1 MRPAADLQSDD
12 ESSIASE
19 TVEMILE
26 AHFEMFTK
34 PNVEALISAW
44 SKNEG
49 GLKKAILFFYRVA
62 NDQKEKFLTFLISEF
77 QGCYED
83 LQDEGL
89 RESYEVLNI
98 ISNQCNGNL
107 KEHSEPIL
115 GQCRVV
121 SSLPETKLEPQI
133 GGYFK
138 DALNVYLIEN
148 FPSLYEEARNELS
161 CASEGMAANDLMPSS
176 SPSLL
181 GASKLQGAAA
191 KEVAKEDA
199 KEDGTAFGTEQKK
212 GGGGRS

>member
-1 MRPAADLQSDD
+1 MRPAVNLQPED
-12 ESSIASE
+12 ESIRVSE
-19 TVEMILE
+19 TVKMILE
-26 AHFEMFTK
+26 AHFEQFTI
-34 PNVEALISAW
+34 PNVDALISAW
-44 SKNEG
+44 SKSEG

-62 NDQKEKFLTFLISEF
+62 NDPKEKFYTFLTSEF

-89 RESYEVLNI
+89 RASYKILNV

-107 KEHSEPIL
+107 KEHSDPIL

-133 GGYFK
+133 GRYFK
-138 DALNVYLIEN
+138 DVLNAYLREN
-148 FPSLYEEARNELS
+148 YSSLYEEVRNELS
-161 CASEGMAANDLMPSS
+161 CASEVMAANEPMPSS

-181 GASKLQGAAA
+181 GASKLQDAA
-191 KEVAKEDA
+191 A

-212 GGGGRS
+212 GGGRS

>member
-34 PNVEALISAW
+34 PNAEALISAW

-62 NDQKEKFLTFLISEF
+62 NDQKEKFRTFLMSEF

-107 KEHSEPIL
+107 KEPSDPIL

-133 GGYFK
+133 GRYFK
-138 DALNVYLIEN
+138 DALNVYLREN
-148 FPSLYEEARNELS
+148 YSSLYEEVRNELS
-161 CASEGMAANDLMPSS
+161 CASEVMAANEPMPSS

-181 GASKLQGAAA
+181 EASKLQGAAA
-191 KEVAKEDA
+191 KEGANED
-199 KEDGTAFGTEQKK
+199 GTEQKK

>member
-1 MRPAADLQSDD
+1 MRQAADLQSDD
-12 ESSIASE
+12 ESSIVSE

-107 KEHSEPIL
+107 KEPSDPIL

-133 GGYFK
+133 GRYFK

-148 FPSLYEEARNELS
+148 FPSLYEEVRNELS
-161 CASEGMAANDLMPSS
+161 CASEVMAANDLMPSS

-191 KEVAKEDA
+191 KEVAKED
-199 KEDGTAFGTEQKK
+199 GTAFGTEQKK

>member
-1 MRPAADLQSDD
+1 MRQAANLQPDD
-12 ESSIASE
+12 KSSRVSE

-26 AHFEMFTK
+26 AHFEEFTK
-34 PNVEALISAW
+34 PNVDALISAW

-62 NDQKEKFLTFLISEF
+62 NDSKEKFYTFLTSEF

-89 RESYEVLNI
+89 RASYKILNV

-107 KEHSEPIL
+107 KEPSDPIL

-133 GGYFK
+133 GRYFK

-148 FPSLYEEARNELS
+148 FPSLYEEVRNELS
-161 CASEGMAANDLMPSS
+161 CASEGMAANEPMPSS

-181 GASKLQGAAA
+181 EASKLQGAAA
-191 KEVAKEDA
+191 KEGANED
-199 KEDGTAFGTEQKK
+199 GTEQKK

>member
-1 MRPAADLQSDD
+1 MRQAADLQSDD
-12 ESSIASE
+12 ESSIVSE

-62 NDQKEKFLTFLISEF
+62 NDQKEKFRTFLMSEF

-107 KEHSEPIL
+107 KEPSDPIL

-133 GGYFK
+133 GRYFK
-138 DALNVYLIEN
+138 DALNVYLREN
-148 FPSLYEEARNELS
+148 FPSLYEEVRNELS
-161 CASEGMAANDLMPSS
+161 CASEVMAANEPMPSS

-181 GASKLQGAAA
+181 RASKLQGAAA
-191 KEVAKEDA
+191 KEGANED
-199 KEDGTAFGTEQKK
+199 GTEQKK

>member
-1 MRPAADLQSDD
+1 MRQAADLQSDD
-12 ESSIASE
+12 ESSIVSE

-107 KEHSEPIL
+107 KEPSDPIL

-191 KEVAKEDA
+191 KEGANED
-199 KEDGTAFGTEQKK
+199 GTEQKK

>member
-1 MRPAADLQSDD
+1 MRQAADLQSND
-12 ESSIASE
+12 ESSIVSE

-107 KEHSEPIL
+107 KEPSDPIL

-133 GGYFK
+133 GRYFK

-148 FPSLYEEARNELS
+148 FPSLYEEVRNELF
-161 CASEGMAANDLMPSS
+161 CASEVMAANEAMPSS

-191 KEVAKEDA
+191 KEGA
-199 KEDGTAFGTEQKK
+199 KEDGTEQEK
-212 GGGGRS
+212 GGGRS

>member
-1 MRPAADLQSDD
+1 MRPAVNLQPED
-12 ESSIASE
+12 ESIRVSE
-19 TVEMILE
+19 TVKMILE
-26 AHFEMFTK
+26 AHFEQFTI
-34 PNVEALISAW
+34 PNVDALISAW
-44 SKNEG
+44 SKSEG

-62 NDQKEKFLTFLISEF
+62 NDPKEKFYTFLTSEF
-77 QGCYED
+77 QGRYED

-89 RESYEVLNI
+89 RASYKILNV

-107 KEHSEPIL
+107 KEPSDPIL

-133 GGYFK
+133 GRYFK

-148 FPSLYEEARNELS
+148 FPSLYEEVRNELS
-161 CASEGMAANDLMPSS
+161 CASEVMAANEPMPSS

-181 GASKLQGAAA
+181 GASKLQDAA
-191 KEVAKEDA
+191 A

-212 GGGGRS
+212 GGGRS

>member
-1 MRPAADLQSDD
+1 M
-12 ESSIASE
+12 
-19 TVEMILE
+19 
-26 AHFEMFTK
+26 
-34 PNVEALISAW
+34 
-44 SKNEG
+44 
-49 GLKKAILFFYRVA
+49 
-62 NDQKEKFLTFLISEF
+62 SEF

-107 KEHSEPIL
+107 KEPSDPIL

-133 GGYFK
+133 GRYFK

-148 FPSLYEEARNELS
+148 FPSLYEEVRNEPS
-161 CASEGMAANDLMPSS
+161 CASEVMAANDFMPSS

-191 KEVAKEDA
+191 KEVAKED
-199 KEDGTAFGTEQKK
+199 GTDFGTEQKK

>member
-1 MRPAADLQSDD
+1 M
-12 ESSIASE
+12 
-19 TVEMILE
+19 
-26 AHFEMFTK
+26 
-34 PNVEALISAW
+34 
-44 SKNEG
+44 
-49 GLKKAILFFYRVA
+49 FFYRVA
-62 NDQKEKFLTFLISEF
+62 NDPKEKFQTFLISEF

-107 KEHSEPIL
+107 KEPSDPIL

-138 DALNVYLIEN
+138 DALNVYLREN
-148 FPSLYEEARNELS
+148 YSSFYEEVRNELS

-191 KEVAKEDA
+191 KEVAKED
-199 KEDGTAFGTEQKK
+199 GTAFGTEQKK